1 MIMNIFAILLLT
13 SLASNLI
20 ALKMFESHNV
30 NFDKEMIHGL
40 HRKKQSEIEITFS
53 NSFAA
58 CIRLKVKRIARDNSV
73 KLLVI
78 EKFFYLYAQYP
89 ETWFLFGN
97 SNQGKGYKGSWILY
111 DPVENS
117 YMTWRLNKWHH
128 ICFSYS
134 KQTSHISLVK
144 VSSKQI
150 VNKSILP

>member
-1 MIMNIFAILLLT
+1 MTF
-13 SLASNLI
+13 
-20 ALKMFESHNV
+20 K
-30 NFDKEMIHGL
+30 
-40 HRKKQSEIEITFS
+40 SEQTI
-53 NSFAA
+53 
-58 CIRLKVKRIARDNSV
+58 
-73 KLLVI
+73 VI
-78 EKFFYLYAQYP
+78 EKLFYLYAQYP

-117 YMTWRLNKWHH
+117 YMTWRLNKRHH